1 MRNEA
6 ISIKGIVQ
14 ISPKYRGSFN
24 ILGFEEIK
32 PHSDSLRDGRLDL
45 VYYQTQ
51 ASTWEIRFGF
61 GFSIDRGY
69 GSLMGLPMW
78 PRGVVAHVLVSEK
91 LASLPMA
98 FRVGLRN
105 SGLIYSQEYCLLGS
119 ERLRLAQR
127 A

>member
-1 MRNEA
+1 LRNEA

-91 LASLPMA
+91 LTSLPMA

>member
-1 MRNEA
+1 LRNEA

-78 PRGVVAHVLVSEK
+78 PRGVAAHVLVSEK
-91 LASLPMA
+91 LTSLPMA

-105 SGLIYSQEYCLLGS
+105 SGLIYSQEYYVLGS
-119 ERLRLAQR
+119 ERLRLSQR

>member
-1 MRNEA
+1 MA
-6 ISIKGIVQ
+6 GLTWSTIK
-14 ISPKYRGSFN
+14 
-24 ILGFEEIK
+24 
-32 PHSDSLRDGRLDL
+32 
-45 VYYQTQ
+45 TQ

-78 PRGVVAHVLVSEK
+78 PRGVAAHVLVSEK
-91 LASLPMA
+91 LTSLPMA

-105 SGLIYSQEYCLLGS
+105 SGLIYSQEYYVLGS
-119 ERLRLAQR
+119 ERLRLSQR